1 MRGWNERCPGVGK
14 RGAAH
19 PRRGSIGPTGGSF
32 CAGGC
37 AAGRPR
43 LVNPQDTA
51 ARPASRG
58 ACPGRCAKPGW
69 EIRGGLRD
77 VAQGMSLVPAVTEL
91 LLAEFMYLQYDD
103 VQRPIH
109 LYINST
115 GVAVRNAAPIRLA
128 RIWGRLLHYPYSS
141 CSLPSLHLIGQCLQ
155 AEGLTCCTRGGPVE
169 RGGQAGLRGGGF
181 RDLRHH
187 AVR

>member
-1 MRGWNERCPGVGK
+1 MLAGNATEQTPPDLPSFLFKERIVYLVSRLRTSMRGWNERCPGVGK

-51 ARPASRG
+51 ARHASRG

-69 EIRGGLRD
+69 KIRGCLRD
-77 VAQGMSLVPAVTEL
+77 AAQGMSLVPAVTEL

-115 GVAVRNAAPIRLA
+115 GVAVRSAAPMRLA
-128 RIWGRLLHYPYSS
+128 RMWGRLF
-141 CSLPSLHLIGQCLQ
+141 Q
-155 AEGLTCCTRGGPVE
+155 
-169 RGGQAGLRGGGF
+169 
-181 RDLRHH
+181 
-187 AVR
+187 